1 VDRIRA
7 DSGADAVYAGADND
21 VIVAFAGVELIDG
34 GTGIDTLQVISTFD
48 PLTNGIYIDLTGFY
62 EALSTTASLT
72 SFGGEI
78 TGVENVTGSTGN
90 DFIIGDGA
98 ANVLRGGLGNDT
110 ILGGGGTDVL
120 RGDAGADIF
129 LFTSATG
136 GADSIRDYA
145 IGADRIGLEDGAF
158 ADINATNIATR
169 LTINATGTVG
179 ATAVAQLIFDNA
191 GAGFGQLF
199 FDADGNGA
207 GAAVLLATLTPTTGT
222 LVALTAADFLFV

>member
-1 VDRIRA
+1 V
-7 DSGADAVYAGADND
+7 
-21 VIVAFAGVELIDG
+21 
-34 GTGIDTLQVISTFD
+34 
-48 PLTNGIYIDLTGFY
+48 
-62 EALSTTASLT
+62 
-72 SFGGEI
+72 
-78 TGVENVTGSTGN
+78 
-90 DFIIGDGA
+90 

-110 ILGGGGTDVL
+110 LFGGGGADVL

-136 GADSIRDYA
+136 GADSIRDFA
-145 IGADRIGLEDGAF
+145 FGTDKIGLEDGAF
-158 ADINATNIATR
+158 GDINAINIATR

-207 GAAVLLATLTPTTGT
+207 GAAVLLATLTPTTGA
-222 LVALTAADFLFV
+222 LVALSAADFLFV